1 MQKENI
7 VARGEVKVL
16 LDYLARTPYG
26 LTRDWIAVP
35 VTILTESETAHTLR
49 FEQADLDKYAE
60 RCAEKKL
67 PVKELPLEIAKDN
80 RDYKVDYSEVMDFY
94 AEGEIV
100 AGIPARFEM
109 FAVCPTNQGLAFE
122 TAKFEAVI
130 VDQTDTLFKLVYSE
144 EFAKKRPFYCQ
155 QWMPKSKFSNIDFI

>member
-35 VTILTESETAHTLR
+35 VTILTETERAHTLR
-49 FEQADLDKYAE
+49 FEQADLDKYVE
-60 RCAEKKL
+60 RCAEKK
-67 PVKELPLEIAKDN
+67 VSAKELPTEIAKED
-80 RDYKVDYSEVMDFY
+80 RDYKVDYSEVTGFY
-94 AEGEIV
+94 TADEIV

-130 VDQTDTLFKLVYSE
+130 VSQSETMYQLVYSE
-144 EFAKKRPFYCQ
+144 EFARKRPFYCQ
-155 QWMPKSKFSNIDFI
+155 QWMPKTKFSKIEFI